1 MEREKLLKTTFT
13 TNAEAAKQNGHTQN
27 LNESMKSTSILIDHA
42 LIQNEALGRSNRA
55 IDDILRQGST
65 MIGEKHHFRTFYP
78 TNLLNGYNL
87 PDIQKSIIAMYYKFQ
102 KTCGDKET

>member
-55 IDDILRQGST
+55 IDDILKQGST
-65 MIGEKHHFRTFYP
+65 MIGEKHRFRPFYP
-78 TNLLNGYNL
+78 TNLKWVQL
-87 PDIQKSIIAMYYKFQ
+87 A
-102 KTCGDKET
+102 